1 MSRGRQVDAATKQHP
16 IERSVVRF
24 LEAVRDGGGPRVFCT
39 PADAAGTL
47 AVVIACEEA
56 LASGGTVAVPGI

>member
-1 MSRGRQVDAATKQHP
+1 
-16 IERSVVRF
+16 
-24 LEAVRDGGGPRVFCT
+24 VFCT

-56 LASGGTVAVPGI
+56 LASGATVSVLGF